1 MSTNGVLIIVVYL
14 YVVCIFSK
22 PSDRLTNSSIISPQ
36 QFPAMVSV
44 CKIQTKF
51 AFYNVI
57 WGNYVIRQ
65 EIKYCYYETNF
76 NWIYFFTIFFFPSAR
91 VLGNNLWIYMSM
103 KTLICTWKS
112 DHLNRMSTSSYTC
125 TKHIN

>member
-76 NWIYFFTIFFFPSAR
+76 NWIYFFTIFFFLVQEFLEIIYEFTCLWKHSFVHEKVITWIECQHHHTR
-91 VLGNNLWIYMSM
+91 VLNI
-103 KTLICTWKS
+103 
-112 DHLNRMSTSSYTC
+112 
-125 TKHIN
+125 